1 MVMKI
6 IDRISG
12 IINIVLFILFVT
24 ITGVTMAQE
33 PDSFEF
39 KAIVHNSSGEVVTSH
54 NVSYRFSILMGD
66 ISGKLV
72 YGETH
77 NVTTDQFGSVNLTI
91 GDGINKTGNFT
102 TIPWDSDKFYLK
114 VELDAS
120 GNSTY
125 VDIGT
130 MQMLLIPSIPVEPV
144 SENSRIDV
152 VEDELFIVRKFVG
165 GFIDYRHTGHMAN
178 EGPNIIWIK
187 TSMNDTYGKI
197 SAYGKKCEFSVGDKL
212 YLKRTYYTPG
222 GVSGYWLFQIENDS
236 SVYYKLTDFQ
246 HDKKVLV
253 ESWFK

>member
-1 MVMKI
+1 MKI

-12 IINIVLFILFVT
+12 IVHIVLFIFFVT
-24 ITGVTMAQE
+24 ISGVSIAQE

-39 KAIVHNSSGEVVTSH
+39 KAIVHNSSGDVVASH
-54 NVSYRFSILMGD
+54 SVSYKFSILMGN

-77 NVTTDQFGSVNLTI
+77 NVTTDQSGTVNLTI

-102 TIPWDSDKFYLK
+102 TIPWDSEKFYLK
-114 VELDAS
+114 AELDVT
-120 GNSTY
+120 GGTNY

-130 MQMLLIPSIPVEPV
+130 MQILFIPSIPLESV
-144 SENSRIDV
+144 SEKSRIDV

-165 GFIDYRHTGHMAN
+165 SFIDYRHTGNTPN
-178 EGPNIIWIK
+178 EGPNLIWIK
-187 TSMNDTYGKI
+187 TSMNNTYGKI
-197 SAYGKKCEFSVGDKL
+197 SAYGRKCEFSVGDKL

-222 GVSGYWLFQIENDS
+222 GVSGYWLYHIENDS
-236 SVYYKLTDFQ
+236 SVYYKLTDLQ

-253 ESWFK
+253 ETWFK